1 MHEIMVGRKAEQQI
15 LHQALS
21 SKEAELVAVIGR
33 RRIGKTFLVYQSYQ
47 PYIRFE
53 VAGLQN
59 ATRKR
64 QLKNF
69 WLRLQSHFPE
79 VAKNNEPS
87 DWLEAFH
94 HLGMLLDQNPTQDG
108 GKHVLFFD
116 ELPWLDNRK
125 SGFLEAFGNWWNV
138 WASRRQVVVVVCGSS
153 ASWMVQKVVQNKGGL
168 HNRITKNI
176 WLQPFSLAET
186 EAYLQ
191 SRNVHLDRY
200 HILQIYMAT
209 GGVPHYLKA
218 VQGGMSAAQNLE
230 QMAFS
235 AQAILRDEFEKLYPA
250 LFENPENH
258 VSIVRALAAHHTGLS
273 RARILEY
280 GKLSNGGSFSRFLSE
295 LEQSGFITQYQHFGK
310 QTKESIYRLT
320 DAYTLFYLNFI
331 EQRRQY
337 PTDTWT
343 HLSQTQTYKVWCGYA
358 FENICLKHSDQIKQ
372 ALGISGVYTEVSA
385 FLAKPTATNAG
396 VQIDLLFDRNDRV
409 INLFELKF
417 YTEVC
422 VFSKTEVEALREK
435 IRLFKAHTK
444 TQKQVFLSVIAPMG
458 VRQTPESSTVVDHG
472 FGMEVLFA

>member
-1 MHEIMVGRKAEQQI
+1 VDSQ
-15 LHQALS
+15 
-21 SKEAELVAVIGR
+21 EAELVAVIGR
-33 RRIGKTFLVYQSYQ
+33 RRIGKTFLVYHSYE
-47 PYIRFE
+47 PLIRFE

-59 ATRKR
+59 APRVR

-69 WLRLQSHFPE
+69 YLRIKSHFPDA
-79 VAKNNEPS
+79 AKSPAPT

-94 HLGMLLDQNPTQDG
+94 LLATMLDRAPAPEGT
-108 GKHVLFFD
+108 KHVLFFD

-138 WASRRQVVVVVCGSS
+138 WASRKRVVVAICGSS

-176 WLQPFSLAET
+176 WLQPFTLAET

-191 SRNVHLDRY
+191 SRGVLLDRY

-235 AQAILRDEFEKLYPA
+235 TQAILRDEFEKLYPA

-258 VSIVRALAAHHTGLS
+258 VAIVRALAAHHMGLNRS
-273 RARILEY
+273 RILEY
-280 GKLSNGGSFSRFLSE
+280 SKLSNGGSFSRFLTE
-295 LEQSGFITQYQHFGK
+295 LEQSGFITQYQQFGK
-310 QTKESIYRLT
+310 QTKENIYRLT

-337 PTDTWT
+337 PTDTWK
-343 HLSQTQTYKVWCGYA
+343 HLSQTQIYKTWCGYA
-358 FENICLKHSDQIKQ
+358 FENICLKHSEQIKQ
-372 ALGISGVYTEVSA
+372 ALGIVGVYAEVSA
-385 FLAKPTATNAG
+385 FTAKPSTTDAG
-396 VQIDLLFDRNDRV
+396 VQVDLLFDRNDRI

-417 YTEVC
+417 YSEVC
-422 VFSKTEVEALREK
+422 VFNKSEVEALREK
-435 IRLFKAHTK
+435 VRLFKAHTK
-444 TQKQVFLSVIAPMG
+444 TQKQVFLSVFATLG
-458 VRQTPESSTVVDHG
+458 VRQTPESLTVIDHT
-472 FGMEVLFA
+472 FGMEVLFV